1 MKRFLNIQSL
11 LWLAL
16 GLALAGSLRHVAH
29 VFYTIDKNIG
39 WGWVQAVAVDAGL
52 LAIALGIMQR
62 RRMGR
67 SVWPLWLGIAM
78 FSVISVYANLA
89 YGLEFS
95 AVIPVWI
102 QSSKPY
108 VMAATLP
115 ILVLYLAEIVG
126 SDSNHQ
132 YSEAER
138 IRKVEERK
146 QSRIAQT
153 DGDLSTIEL
162 ARTVKA
168 EIVADKKQALAEL
181 LRAEPNITPKEAQTR
196 LGIRKSTYY
205 AYIAGLETNGDGK
218 VKVIQ

>member
-1 MKRFLNIQSL
+1 MKRFINIQSL

-39 WGWVQAVAVDAGL
+39 WGWVQAVAVDSGL

-95 AVIPVWI
+95 AVVPGWI

-132 YSEAER
+132 YTEAER
-138 IRKVEERK
+138 ARKIEERK
-146 QSRIAQT
+146 QSRIAQL
-153 DGDLSTIEL
+153 DGISTTIEL
-162 ARTVKA
+162 AREVKA
-168 EIVADKKQALAEL
+168 EMVADKKQALAD
-181 LRAEPNITPKEAQTR
+181 LRRTEPDITPKEAQTR
-196 LGIRKSTYY
+196 LGISKSTYY
-205 AYIAGLETNGDGK
+205 SYVAELEANGNGRNN
-218 VKVIQ
+218 